1 MTSITLIILCSYLDA
16 WYADQATQYLSQS
29 NGRGCKLCP
38 KVIRISGKDIG
49 IGCNYFLLL
58 NFDSTYY
65 FLDTFETFACTLFL
79 YLSL

>member
-1 MTSITLIILCSYLDA
+1 MTSITLIILCSSLDA

-29 NGRGCKLCP
+29 NGGGCKLCP
-38 KVIRISGKDIG
+38 KVIRISGKDILVG
-49 IGCNYFLLL
+49 TIFLLL